1 MDFTTRTKE
10 DFEAMD
16 ARRAEVFAPTPEEQ
30 EQQEA
35 EMLSNRIAFVK
46 GALEKY
52 DIPFTWEE
60 EDFAQLWEW
69 YLMGWP
75 TGKSLPMNEWI
86 GNEEVLADF
95 TQNKKDNHNSLE
107 AFMSFVIQYE

>member
-52 DIPFTWEE
+52 DIPFT
-60 EDFAQLWEW
+60 
-69 YLMGWP
+69 
-75 TGKSLPMNEWI
+75 
-86 GNEEVLADF
+86 
-95 TQNKKDNHNSLE
+95 
-107 AFMSFVIQYE
+107 